1 MSTDEKVRPGDGL
14 PRGAALRRLAGPM
27 ILALLGLFCWGY
39 GWPGHGR
46 ELLYQG
52 PGIPASTR
60 LAGGF
65 ALETA
70 SFPLESLDIL
80 RLSVDAPAGSG
91 YAVSWN
97 LPGMGAVKEDPFPPP
112 KGSSGR
118 ASRAFLL
125 DCQLCIGMV
134 SAHVEL
140 PEGQDAVTLRLER
153 QTRLSLL
160 AESLRIVFPVLA
172 ALLLAAFASPRRFLA
187 PALAAMACFAV
198 YSVAAPAPSGAQSG
212 DNRWYLP
219 TAFAML
225 HGDMSLESYEKRLAG
240 IRAMSV
246 RALPDGRVV
255 NYYPPGLSLA
265 LAPIAAWTGVLDA
278 PEALVAEASAKMVAA
293 LAVGLF
299 LSICLRLG
307 LGRGTACL
315 TAAGFALCTSQ
326 FSVHAGALAS
336 HNLACL
342 LSLAMLRLLLE
353 GRDVTVWALAL
364 LGVFGVMVRH
374 DMAFMLLGGAASLW
388 LDYRSALVR
397 FACWCA
403 LFAAAWLGL
412 NHWMYGALLPPYMLE
427 QGPSG
432 SLAAAPATLLGLL
445 ASPNRGL
452 LVYNPVFLPGLCY
465 AFWRV
470 WRPRA
475 ASGPGYG
482 DARGA
487 EWGAS
492 VALLGFLGALS
503 MFPMWWGG
511 WSYGPR
517 LFGSM
522 YGVLAVLSV
531 LGLRAFLARI
541 PYPRRGMAAAA
552 LLLPLLA
559 WGGLANLKGAVVGDS
574 WNETPRDV
582 NTHPER
588 LWDWGDMQALRDSEV
603 LREVLRRALHAD

>member
-1 MSTDEKVRPGDGL
+1 MSIAEKAQPLGGQ
-14 PRGAALRRLAGPM
+14 PRGAALRRLAALLL
-27 ILALLGLFCWGY
+27 LALLGLFGWGF
-39 GWPGHGR
+39 GSHGR

-52 PGIPASTR
+52 PGIPAP
-60 LAGGF
+60 AQAPGGS
-65 ALETA
+65 ALDTA

-80 RLSVDAPAGSG
+80 RLNVDAPAGAG

-97 LPGMGAVKEDPFPPP
+97 LPAMGALKQDQFPPP
-112 KGSSGR
+112 EGSSAR
-118 ASRAFLL
+118 ETRAFLL

-140 PEGQDAVTLRLER
+140 PEGESAVTLRLER

-160 AESLRIVFPVLA
+160 AESVRIVFPVLA
-172 ALLLAAFASPRRFLA
+172 ALLLAACISPRRFLA
-187 PALAAMACFAV
+187 PALAALACFAL
-198 YSVAAPAPSGAQSG
+198 YSLAAPAPSGAQSG

-219 TAFAML
+219 TATALM
-225 HGDMSLESYEKRLAG
+225 HGDMGLEAYKTRLVG

-246 RALPDGRVV
+246 RALPGGRVV

-265 LAPIAAWTGVLDA
+265 LGPVAAWSAPLGA
-278 PEALVAEASAKMVAA
+278 PEALVAEASAKLIAA

-299 LSICLRLG
+299 LCVCLRLG
-307 LGRGTACL
+307 VGRGWACL
-315 TAAGFALCTSQ
+315 AAAAFALCTSQ

-342 LSLAMLRLLLE
+342 LSLGMLRLLLE
-353 GRDVTVWALAL
+353 GRDAPAWGLAL
-364 LGVFGVMVRH
+364 LGLFGVMVRH
-374 DMAFMLLGGAASLW
+374 DMAFMLLGSAAALW
-388 LDYRSALVR
+388 LEDRRSLVR

-432 SLAAAPATLLGLL
+432 SLTAAPATLLGLL
-445 ASPNRGL
+445 VSPNRGL

-465 AFWRV
+465 ALWRV

-475 ASGPGYG
+475 GSAPDQS

-487 EWGAS
+487 GWGAS
-492 VALLGFLGALS
+492 LALLAFFGALS
-503 MFPMWWGG
+503 LFPMWWGG

-531 LGLRAFLARI
+531 LGLQRFLGSHPAWGRQLL
-541 PYPRRGMAAAA
+541 AAA

-559 WGGLANLKGAVVGDS
+559 WGGFANLKGAVVGDS

-582 NTHPER
+582 NAHPER
-588 LWDWGDMQALRDSEV
+588 LWDWGDMQALRDAEV